1 MKMTDK
7 PIIILYI
14 TYFIINVLNLTT
26 FSAKKSNSKS
36 YGRKWNCWKLENILV
51 FVPKNVKSMS
61 YDEVSNEIPW
71 NPGAISAKIIGYRP
85 NTLNIVY
92 LASVSFNI
100 NLFDTVI
107 VWIICAILTATVNL
121 PEAAQALRTDL
132 KMDAFNK
139 AAWFRIPYPFQ
150 WGMPTFSVAS
160 VVGMLAGDSNR
171 Q

>member
-1 MKMTDK
+1 M
-7 PIIILYI
+7 
-14 TYFIINVLNLTT
+14 
-26 FSAKKSNSKS
+26 
-36 YGRKWNCWKLENILV
+36 
-51 FVPKNVKSMS
+51 
-61 YDEVSNEIPW
+61 
-71 NPGAISAKIIGYRP
+71 
-85 NTLNIVY
+85 Y